1 MNFITL
7 KNDAEQIELIKALAS
22 KDPVKAMQARMAFA
36 AAVGPLIQE
45 VINFAPGFAN
55 MYKRMPFAEGQNPE
69 IQLDL
74 YWDVK
79 ETEFLRVWAQKIA
92 GGLPTNEVPGGETLK
107 FTTYRLESAISILS
121 KFAKSGSIDAVQK
134 GLNRMAQEFLS
145 KKDLNAA
152 VVALT
157 AVAQAE
163 TFDGLTDKK
172 HVIRTNTQGEIVL
185 DDFLAI
191 EELASRVLSAWNGG
205 TPANGGVGMGITD
218 MVFSPEGIRKLKG
231 ISFNPVNT
239 KGTLTNIP
247 AHEDLRK
254 SLYTSAGN
262 MDFYGV
268 NITKNNFLGIGRQ
281 YNTLFDQA
289 AGSIQYPGY
298 GASGT
303 AVFDGAA
310 EECAFGANLAA
321 DGLMQPVV
329 TDSDTGAEVTVSP
342 DDQFVSRSKKIGFTA
357 EVENGFI
364 QADSRTTFALVY

>member
-7 KNDAEQIELIKALAS
+7 KNDQEQIELIKALAS
-22 KDPVKAMQARMAFA
+22 KDPVKASQARMAFA

-55 MYKRMPFAEGQNPE
+55 MYRRLPFREGDNPE

-74 YWDVK
+74 YWDIK
-79 ETEFLRVWAQKIA
+79 ETEYLRVWSQKIA

-121 KFAKSGSIDAVQK
+121 KFAKSGSIDAVQA

-152 VVALT
+152 FVALT
-157 AVAQAE
+157 ALAQAE
-163 TFDGLTDKK
+163 TFDGISDKK
-172 HVIRTNTQGEIVL
+172 HVIRTNTAREIVL
-185 DDFLAI
+185 DDFLAV
-191 EELASRVLSAWNGG
+191 EELSSRVLSAWNGG
-205 TPANGGVGMGITD
+205 TPANRAVGMGVTD

-247 AHEDLRK
+247 AQESLREK
-254 SLYTSAGN
+254 LYTAGGN
-262 MDFYGV
+262 LDFYGV
-268 NITKNNFLGIGRQ
+268 NILKDNFLGVGRQ
-281 YNTLFDQA
+281 YNTLFSSA
-289 AGSIQYPGY
+289 AGSTLYPGY

-303 AVFDGAA
+303 AAFNANT
-310 EECAFGANLAA
+310 EEIAFGANLAA
-321 DGLMQPVV
+321 VGLLSPVV
-329 TDSDTGAEVTVSP
+329 TDSDTGAEVTVMP
-342 DDQFVSRSKKIGFTA
+342 DDQWNARSKKIGFSA

-364 QADSRTTFALVY
+364 QADARTTFSLVF